1 MTDTVATHPS
11 EPPPRQTLLLRT
23 GPRSTATGLLV
34 SAGAVAATT
43 LLIYPLR
50 EITPAVSNGVVYML
64 AVLLISSY
72 WGLGLGLFTA
82 VASALAF
89 NFFHIPPTGRFTI
102 ADPQNFVALGLFL
115 AAAAIASTL
124 ANLAR
129 TRAEE
134 AERRREEA
142 DLAADLARV
151 LLGGPEL
158 GEALTSATR
167 RLALG
172 LGLGSLVVELR
183 EVTADSRHIAL
194 PLDVGHGRHATMLV
208 TASMDPAT
216 LVRLRERVVPAFE
229 ALLSAALDRE
239 ELQAE
244 VVETAALRQ
253 SDSVKT
259 ALLRTVSHDL
269 RTPLTTILTASTA
282 VGSPSVSE
290 EERTE
295 LAQSIGQQASR
306 LSRLVDQLLDLS
318 RLEAG
323 MAEPER
329 SWTSIDE
336 LIRSAADEVSGRTD
350 AFEISVD
357 EQIPLVNADAAQL
370 ERALVNLLENARR
383 YSGGQSV
390 KVRAGAIGSRVMI
403 RIVDRGPG
411 IPHAELERIF
421 EPFYR
426 GRNDGEHSGAGLG
439 LSIARGFIE
448 ANGGRLIAESLPG
461 QGTTF
466 VIELHLP
473 AVASEPETPGQRQS

>member
-1 MTDTVATHPS
+1 
-11 EPPPRQTLLLRT
+11 LLGAR
-23 GPRSTATGLLV
+23 PRSTATGLLV

-64 AVLLISSY
+64 AVLLISTY

-89 NFFHIPPTGRFTI
+89 NFFHIPPTGGI
-102 ADPQNFVALGLFL
+102 EVANAENYVALGVFL
-115 AAAAIASTL
+115 AAAIIASTV
-124 ANLAR
+124 ANVAR
-129 TRAEE
+129 ARAEE

-158 GEALTSATR
+158 REALGTATH
-167 RLALG
+167 RLAQALD
-172 LGLGSLVVELR
+172 LPSLAIELR
-183 EVTADSRHIAL
+183 ELTPDARHLAL
-194 PLDVGHGRHATMLV
+194 PLAVGSERRATLLV
-208 TASMDPAT
+208 PAAMDPNG
-216 LVRLRERVVPAFE
+216 LVRLRERVVPPLE
-229 ALLSAALDRE
+229 ALLAAALDRDA
-239 ELQAE
+239 LQAE

-259 ALLRTVSHDL
+259 ALLRAVSHDL
-269 RTPLTTILTASTA
+269 RTPLTTILTASSA
-282 VGSPSVSE
+282 VGSPSLTE
-290 EERTE
+290 EERSE
-295 LAQSIGQQASR
+295 LAQSIGQQAGR

-318 RLEAG
+318 RLQAG
-323 MAEPER
+323 MAVPDR
-329 SWTSIDE
+329 SWSSIDE
-336 LIRSAADEVSGRTD
+336 LLHSAIDEVSQGPED
-350 AFEISVD
+350 FVLSVD
-357 EQIPLVNADAAQL
+357 QDVPLINADGAQL

-383 YSGGQSV
+383 YSGGYPV
-390 KVRAGAIGSRVMI
+390 KVRSGVIGPRLMV

-426 GRNDGEHSGAGLG
+426 GQREQEHPGSGLG
-439 LSIARGFIE
+439 LAIARGFIE
-448 ANGGRLIAESLPG
+448 ANGGRLSAESLPG

-466 VIELHLP
+466 VIELPLQ
-473 AVASEPETPGQRQS
+473 ETPRPAEAVGERAP